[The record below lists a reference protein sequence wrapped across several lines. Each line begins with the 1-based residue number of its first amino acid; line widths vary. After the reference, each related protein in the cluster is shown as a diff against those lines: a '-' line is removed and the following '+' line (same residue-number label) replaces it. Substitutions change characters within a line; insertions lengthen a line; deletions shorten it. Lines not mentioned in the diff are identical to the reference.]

1 MWWKSG
7 LSHHSKTFI
16 SGTRESTSL
25 FSIRFAFNCLPEC
38 NEKLS
43 RSDLFH
49 VSSFHLNRAN
59 VHEFSKTVRDY
70 STIFVIAA
78 NIEWKL
84 QANYIVNIA
93 PNPLDWSSIRE
104 RAQNLWKHFFF
115 LQSEHILISVSEL
128 KLIKSKLRFFIL
140 SNFTWQIIWSK
151 DIRMCGGL
159 LNLCI
164 YSFTLLSVD
173 SCFLGHIVIDL
184 LRNSQKSDS
193 KFK

>member
-1 MWWKSG
+1 MSRNFDVII
-7 LSHHSKTFI
+7 SKV
-16 SGTRESTSL
+16 GKWGRECVHQIIIL
-25 FSIRFAFNCLPEC
+25 QANRFESSCLPEC

-49 VSSFHLNRAN
+49 VSSFHLNHAN

-104 RAQNLWKHFFF
+104 RAQNLWKHFFL

-128 KLIKSKLRFFIL
+128 KLIKR
-140 SNFTWQIIWSK
+140 
-151 DIRMCGGL
+151 
-159 LNLCI
+159 
-164 YSFTLLSVD
+164 
-173 SCFLGHIVIDL
+173 
-184 LRNSQKSDS
+184 
-193 KFK
+193 